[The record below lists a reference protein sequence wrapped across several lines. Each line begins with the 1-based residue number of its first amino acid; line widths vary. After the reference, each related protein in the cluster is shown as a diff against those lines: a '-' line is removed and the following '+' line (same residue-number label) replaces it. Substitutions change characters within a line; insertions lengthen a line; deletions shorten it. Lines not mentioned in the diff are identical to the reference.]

1 MSASTDIASN
11 LASVRRSIEQ
21 AAERAGRD
29 TSGVNLVA
37 VTKTFPVE
45 AVLAAWEAG
54 QTEFAENRVQEA
66 AGKVRALAATGAH
79 PRWHL
84 IGHLQTNKARD
95 ALSLFA
101 IIHSVDS
108 LHLAETLSRRAAP
121 GYPVLIEINVA
132 GEASKTGIA
141 TEAAEAAIETIRALP
156 NLNVRG
162 LMTVAPHVADAEDV
176 RPVFRG
182 LASMARRFQLPEVS
196 MGMSSDFVVAIEEGA
211 TIVRIGT
218 AIFGQR

>member
-1 MSASTDIASN
+1 VSASTDIASN

-54 QTEFAENRVQEA
+54 QTEFGENRVQEA
-66 AGKVRALAATGAH
+66 AAKVPALAATGAH

-108 LHLAETLSRRAAP
+108 LHLAETLSRHAAP

-162 LMTVAPHVADAEDV
+162 LMTIAPHVADPEDV
-176 RPVFRG
+176 RPVFRE
-182 LASMARRFQLPEVS
+182 LATMARRFQLPEVS
-196 MGMSSDFVVAIEEGA
+196 MGMSSDFVIAIEEGA

>member
-95 ALSLFA
+95 ALNLFA
-101 IIHSVDS
+101 IIQSVDS

-141 TEAAEAAIETIRALP
+141 TEAAEAAVETIRALP

-162 LMTVAPHVADAEDV
+162 LMTVAPHVEDAEDV
-176 RPVFRG
+176 RPVFRE
-182 LASMARRFQLPEVS
+182 LATMARRFQLPEIS